1 MEENL
6 NQDEMNTLNA
16 EKIVSDLIEIL
27 FSRRSNPPKTDCLME
42 QCDSLLEKFQ
52 RQIGKWYNN
61 SNLKCPFH
69 SVEIAGFFCHSD
81 FT

>member
-1 MEENL
+1 MEEKL
-6 NQDEMNTLNA
+6 NQAKINSLNT

-52 RQIGKWYNN
+52 RQIGKWYND

-69 SVEIAGFFCHSD
+69 SVE
-81 FT
+81 